1 MQTSVIKEQ
10 VTCFLPFMG
19 IKSSTPGLGVQHHQ
33 YSHSTVLPQ
42 RQDMIMGSSPQ
53 ALLCDWLF
61 GHHKVCSSL
70 FIYCSDAI
78 DILHLNIICNADFH
92 KVVIAV

>member
-1 MQTSVIKEQ
+1 MQTDVIKEQ
-10 VTCFLPFMG
+10 VTCFLPFLG
-19 IKSSTPGLGVQHHQ
+19 IKPSTSGLGVQHHQ

-61 GHHKVCSSL
+61 GHYKRTGTSPAHGPRR
-70 FIYCSDAI
+70 DATSP
-78 DILHLNIICNADFH
+78 LNI
-92 KVVIAV
+92 